1 MQLNACVGLKSSK
14 ELYKGNSL
22 VLVNRYDYIKRVTEM
37 LSAPNKFNKFGVKP
51 GKEINALLQQQDRLN
66 YFLKKNKKSI
76 SGQ

>member
-51 GKEINALLQQQDRLN
+51 
-66 YFLKKNKKSI
+66 
-76 SGQ
+76 

>member
-14 ELYKGNSL
+14 ELYKGNCLVL

-51 GKEINALLQQQDRLN
+51 
-66 YFLKKNKKSI
+66 
-76 SGQ
+76 